1 MLGNLFRNLKELPK
15 PLGKYIV
22 GIMQLDFTD
31 RSRTKVFPFE
41 KDNAHRKIPVTI
53 FYPAESNLAA

>member
-1 MLGNLFRNLKELPK
+1 MLGNLFGNLKELPK

-22 GIMQLDFTD
+22 GITQLDFTD

-41 KDNAHRKIPVTI
+41 NDNAYRKIPITI
-53 FYPAESNLAA
+53 FYPAESDGQ